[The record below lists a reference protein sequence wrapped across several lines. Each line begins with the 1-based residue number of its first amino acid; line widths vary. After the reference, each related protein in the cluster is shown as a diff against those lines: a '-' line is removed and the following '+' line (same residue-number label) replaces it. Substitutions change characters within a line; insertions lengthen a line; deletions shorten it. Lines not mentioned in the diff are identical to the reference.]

1 MNIGE
6 VISKYCNDHGVSFRQ
21 FAEKS
26 GLTSGYISMLVNNRN
41 PKTGKPP
48 IPSVITYKKIADAMG
63 ITLNDLL
70 AQTEKGTPSTYHII
84 HAGTAAEMQ
93 STVEASYKG
102 LADAIVEKLRQS
114 DDLGIVADDELMQM
128 REDMRRNPELRTL
141 YDLQRK
147 ATKAELKQME
157 AFIKAIRSTGDDTE
171 NDDPA

>member
-6 VISKYCNDHGVSFRQ
+6 VISKYCDDHGMSFRQ
-21 FAEKS
+21 FADKS

-48 IPSVITYKKIADAMG
+48 VPKIKTYQQIADAMG

-70 AQTEKGTPSTYHII
+70 AQTDGNTPSTYHTISP
-84 HAGTAAEMQ
+84 GSPLSKPGNPEP
-93 STVEASYKG
+93 SYQG

-114 DDLGIVADDELMQM
+114 DNLGIIADDELWQM
-128 REDMRRNPELRTL
+128 REDMRRNPELRVL

-147 ATKAELKQME
+147 ATKSELKQMT
-157 AFIKAIRSTGDDTE
+157 AFIKAIRSSNEAED